1 MAIVKITNDN
11 FEKEVTNSDVPVL
24 LDFWATWCGPCKMI
38 APVLEEV
45 AAELGDKVKIGK
57 IDVDANP
64 TLADKFGI
72 RNIPTLI
79 VMNKGTEVTKEV
91 GLRNK
96 KQIIEMLGM

>member
-45 AAELGDKVKIGK
+45 AAELGDKIKIGK

-79 VMNKGTEVTKEV
+79 VMNKGKEVTKEV

>member
-79 VMNKGTEVTKEV
+79 VMNKGKEVTKEV